1 MFPGQVVAPMFTT
14 RIRQSLFI
22 LPAAALLAC
31 GNDLLLPDS
40 GSGALTLRAA
50 SPRTQ
55 PGQRGEPVSEPPT
68 VVVVDGANVPVSNT
82 PVVWQVTAGGGEVTG
97 QTTTNAE
104 GRAST
109 EWTLGNGAGI
119 QKLTARVDGA
129 QGSPTTFT
137 AAVLF

>member
-1 MFPGQVVAPMFTT
+1 MFTT
-14 RIRQSLFI
+14 RIRRSLLV

-40 GSGALTLRAA
+40 ASGALTLRAA
-50 SPRTQ
+50 SPVTQ

-68 VVVVDGANVPVSNT
+68 VVVLDGSGAPVSNT
-82 PVVWQVTAGGGEVTG
+82 AVEWQVTAGGGEVTA

-109 EWTLGNGAGI
+109 EWTLGSGAGV
-119 QKLTARVDGA
+119 QKLTARVEGA
-129 QGSPTTFT
+129 QGSPATFT

>member
-1 MFPGQVVAPMFTT
+1 MFTT
-14 RIRQSLFI
+14 KIRQSLLV
-22 LPAAALLAC
+22 LPAAALIAC
-31 GNDLLLPDS
+31 GNDLVLPDS
-40 GSGALTLRAA
+40 DAGGALTLRAA
-50 SPRTQ
+50 SPVTQ

-68 VVVVDGANVPVSNT
+68 VVVLDGFGDPVSST
-82 PVVWQVTAGGGEVTG
+82 AVEWRVTAGGGEVIG

-109 EWTLGNGAGI
+109 EWTLGNGAGV